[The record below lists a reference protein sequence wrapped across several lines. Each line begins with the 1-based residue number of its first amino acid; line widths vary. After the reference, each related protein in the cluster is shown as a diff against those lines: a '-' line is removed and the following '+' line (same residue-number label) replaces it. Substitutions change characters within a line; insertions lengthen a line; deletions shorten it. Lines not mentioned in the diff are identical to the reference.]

1 MKNLKKFDELQESES
16 VNEAKG
22 KKVWIGVMPGALGYG
37 LTSVGDTEKEA
48 TETLKKGY
56 DEFMSDGRNDDQD
69 DFNTFKKAMEYFG
82 GRVTQVE
89 MGKSYY
95 DNFGE

>member
-1 MKNLKKFDELQESES
+1 MKNLRTFESL
-16 VNEAKG
+16 NEAKG
-22 KKVWIGVMPGALGYG
+22 KKIWIGIMPGAFGYG
-37 LTSVGDTEKEA
+37 LSAVGESKKEVEDA
-48 TETLKKGY
+48 LRTGY
-56 DEFMSDGRNDDQD
+56 DEFMSDGRNDDST

-82 GRVTQVE
+82 GRIEQVE